1 MINTFKELINSIYVA
16 GYFNSGEIG
25 GKRYT
30 AKPLF
35 VLNLLKGSVDRN
47 EQISFDQS
55 AINGYISGD
64 NIGTVAASLKSA
76 GFSRQK
82 VTEYIESLYDVEHK
96 ASKTYNERFGDK
108 TYKEALYEKLAESQV
123 NVTVDSMAEF
133 IARSLDSII
142 AAALPLDHT
151 TDKAPDLMTTDK
163 HIKILISYTIKN
175 DEKEA
180 MTNLCGLILDGLK
193 ELQKLSRIINNLTA
207 IIRRDST
214 SEDKA
219 ENEKWKNGL
228 GSSLAEQISEYNNK
242 YIELKVHYS
251 ALAKLLSYK
260 GRLHDIIKVIRK
272 AAKDICSDKY
282 LISQDNMDFSNT
294 EGILSGFEDSLNSF
308 LAWLNTV

>member
-1 MINTFKELINSIYVA
+1 M
-16 GYFNSGEIG
+16 
-25 GKRYT
+25 
-30 AKPLF
+30 
-35 VLNLLKGSVDRN
+35 
-47 EQISFDQS
+47 
-55 AINGYISGD
+55 
-64 NIGTVAASLKSA
+64 
-76 GFSRQK
+76 
-82 VTEYIESLYDVEHK
+82 
-96 ASKTYNERFGDK
+96 
-108 TYKEALYEKLAESQV
+108 YEKLAESQV

-163 HIKILISYTIKN
+163 HIKIVNSYTIKN

-260 GRLHDIIKVIRK
+260 GRLHDIIKVIRQ

-308 LAWLNTV
+308 LAWLNSV

>member
-1 MINTFKELINSIYVA
+1 MINTFKELINSIYVE
-16 GYFNSGEIG
+16 GYFSPGEIG
-25 GKRYT
+25 RERYT

-35 VLNLLKGSVDRN
+35 VLNLLKGSVDRD
-47 EQISFDQS
+47 EQIAFNQS
-55 AINGYISGD
+55 AINGYISGN
-64 NIGTVAASLKSA
+64 NIGTVAATLKIA

-96 ASKTYNERFGDK
+96 ASEIYNERFGDK

-163 HIKILISYTIKN
+163 HIKIVNSYTIKN

-260 GRLHDIIKVIRK
+260 GRLHDIIKVIRQ